1 MIRNSE
7 FLFQHLKAVQMQIQS
22 VNSKR
27 VLTPADQAALHRLY
41 DEQQRILLT
50 GKVVPT
56 IPGQHA
62 VGLPLVSK
70 PKLHMSV
77 FHVSCY
83 LVSSE
88 GFSLII
94 SYIFLQI

>member
-1 MIRNSE
+1 
-7 FLFQHLKAVQMQIQS
+7 MQIQN
-22 VNSKR
+22 VTSKR
-27 VLTPADQAALHRLY
+27 VLTSTDQAALHRLY

-70 PKLHMSV
+70 TDCMC
-77 FHVSCY
+77 HVIWCVRRI
-83 LVSSE
+83 LD
-88 GFSLII
+88 
-94 SYIFLQI
+94 